1 MFEFGLLLI
10 FPAFMILGGVF
21 DMLTMTIPNRIS
33 LILVGSFLFVAIAA
47 GLSPQQI
54 GMHLAVG
61 LGVLV
66 VTFILFAIGGFGG
79 GDAKLIAASSL
90 WMGFDHLLP
99 YILAVGIYGGLLSVI
114 ILIFRKLVP
123 DVYIL
128 RIDWAHR
135 LHKSGGGIPYG
146 IAIAA
151 AALSVFPGTLIYQAL
166 SVAS

>member
-1 MFEFGLLLI
+1 MFDFGLLLI

-54 GMHLAVG
+54 GLHLAVG
-61 LGVLV
+61 FGVLL
-66 VTFILFAIGGFGG
+66 VTFTLFALGGFGG

-90 WMGFDHLLP
+90 WMGFDQLLP
-99 YILAVGIYGGLLSVI
+99 YIIAVGIYGGVLSLVV
-114 ILIFRKLVP
+114 LIFRNAVP

-128 RIDWAHR
+128 RFNWAHR
-135 LHKSGGGIPYG
+135 LHTKDGGIPYG
-146 IAIAA
+146 VAIAA
-151 AALSVFPGTLIYQAL
+151 AALTVFPGTLIYQAL
-166 SVAS
+166 SVAA